1 MQVYMIRKITFLTL
15 FLWLMTVTFPVIAQ
29 QKTDTTY
36 TFRFVPQKDMFY
48 VPWNGND
55 TELARLLEC
64 IENSKATI
72 FDGKLP
78 LLVDGYCN
86 SLGGEAENLA
96 TAKIRANRVKSE
108 LITRAKIK
116 EENFITHNHA
126 TGGDF
131 VIVRLTVPAKETAAM
146 EAEARRRA
154 EAERLETET
163 RAEQERRA
171 EEQRKAEEARLAAEP
186 TVAGR
191 RERQKAEAEKDALQ
205 NALAGTLSDIK
216 ITNDYHLSLRA
227 NLLRWATLTPDLGV
241 EWRICPSWGI
251 AVNGSWTSWT
261 WSDKDRRY
269 ALWEVA
275 PEIRYYMGEK
285 KAWYLGAMFK
295 AGQFNYKL
303 SETGKQGDLMGG
315 GITAGYQL
323 RLNKALTL
331 DFNLGL
337 GYLNADFEK
346 YEVIDGVRVR
356 RGNETKDWWGPIN
369 AGVTLVWKLF

>member
-1 MQVYMIRKITFLTL
+1 MSRKITFLTL

-36 TFRFVPQKDMFY
+36 TFRFVSQKDMFY

-64 IENSKATI
+64 IENNKTTI
-72 FDGKLP
+72 LDGKLP

-186 TVAGR
+186 TVAGQ

-227 NLLRWATLTPDLGV
+227 NLLRWATLTPDLGL

-295 AGQFNYKL
+295 AGQFNYKI

>member
-1 MQVYMIRKITFLTL
+1 MSRKITFLTL

-36 TFRFVPQKDMFY
+36 TFRFVSQKDMFY

-146 EAEARRRA
+146 DAEAEARRRA

-171 EEQRKAEEARLAAEP
+171 EEQRKAEEARLA
-186 TVAGR
+186 
-191 RERQKAEAEKDALQ
+191 
-205 NALAGTLSDIK
+205 GTPSETK

-227 NLLRWATLTPDLGV
+227 NLLRWATLTPDLGL

-251 AVNGSWTSWT
+251 AVNGSWTTWT

-275 PEIRYYMGEK
+275 PEMRYYMGEK

-295 AGQFNYKL
+295 AGQFNYKI

-315 GITAGYQL
+315 AITTGYQL

-331 DFNLGL
+331 DFNLGM

-356 RGNETKDWWGPIN
+356 CGNETKNWCGPIN

>member
-1 MQVYMIRKITFLTL
+1 MSRKITFLTL

-29 QKTDTTY
+29 QKADTTY
-36 TFRFVPQKDMFY
+36 TFRFVSQKDMFY

-64 IENSKATI
+64 IENNKTTI
-72 FDGKLP
+72 LDGKLP

-86 SLGGEAENLA
+86 SLGSEAENLA

-108 LITRAKIK
+108 LITRTKIK

-131 VIVRLTVPAKETAAM
+131 VIVRLTVPTKVTAAM
-146 EAEARRRA
+146 DAEAEARRRA

-216 ITNDYHLSLRA
+216 ITNDYHLFLRA
-227 NLLRWATLTPDLGV
+227 NLLRWATLTPDLGL

-261 WSDKDRRY
+261 WSNKDRRY

-356 RGNETKDWWGPIN
+356 RGNETKDWWGLIN

>member
-1 MQVYMIRKITFLTL
+1 MSKRIL
-15 FLWLMTVTFPVIAQ
+15 FFILFSWLASAAFPAFAQ
-29 QKTDTTY
+29 QKADTTY

-64 IENSKATI
+64 IENNKTTI
-72 FDGKLP
+72 LDGKLP

-86 SLGGEAENLA
+86 SLGSEAENLA

-108 LITRAKIK
+108 LIIRAEIK
-116 EENFITHNHA
+116 EENFITRNHA
-126 TGGDF
+126 TEGDF
-131 VIVRLTVPAKETAAM
+131 VTVRLTVPVKGTAATD
-146 EAEARRRA
+146 AEARRKA
-154 EAERLETET
+154 ETERLEAEK
-163 RAEQERRA
+163 RAEQERLA
-171 EEQRKAEEARLAAEP
+171 EEQRKAEEARLAAE
-186 TVAGR
+186 
-191 RERQKAEAEKDALQ
+191 KAEAEKPAQQ
-205 NALAGTLSDIK
+205 NTLADTPSETK
-216 ITNDYHLSLRA
+216 ITTDYHLSLRA
-227 NLLRWATLTPDLGV
+227 NLLRWATLTPDLGL

-275 PEIRYYMGEK
+275 PEVRYYMGEK

-323 RLNKALTL
+323 RLNKALDL

-369 AGVTLVWKLF
+369 AGVTLVWKIK

>member
-1 MQVYMIRKITFLTL
+1 MSRKITFLTL

-64 IENSKATI
+64 IENNKATI
-72 FDGKLP
+72 LDGKLP

-126 TGGDF
+126 TEGDF

-146 EAEARRRA
+146 DAEAEARRRA
-154 EAERLETET
+154 EAERLATEK
-163 RAEQERRA
+163 RAEQERLA
-171 EEQRKAEEARLAAEP
+171 EEQRKAEEARLAAE
-186 TVAGR
+186 
-191 RERQKAEAEKDALQ
+191 KAEAEKAAQQ
-205 NALAGTLSDIK
+205 NTLADTPSETK
-216 ITNDYHLSLRA
+216 ITTDYHLSLRA
-227 NLLRWATLTPDLGV
+227 NLLRWATLTPDLGL
-241 EWRICPSWGI
+241 EWRICPSCGI
-251 AVNGSWTSWT
+251 SVNGSWTSWT

-275 PEIRYYMGEK
+275 PEVRYYMGEK

-323 RLNKALTL
+323 RLNKALAL

>member
-1 MQVYMIRKITFLTL
+1 MSRKITFLTL

-131 VIVRLTVPAKETAAM
+131 VIVRLTVPVKETAVTDA
-146 EAEARRRA
+146 EAEARRKA
-154 EAERLETET
+154 EAERLETEK

-171 EEQRKAEEARLAAEP
+171 EEQRKAEEARLAAE
-186 TVAGR
+186 
-191 RERQKAEAEKDALQ
+191 KAEAEKAAQQ
-205 NALAGTLSDIK
+205 NKLIDTPSETK
-216 ITNDYHLSLRA
+216 ITNDYHFSLRA
-227 NLLRWATLTPDLGV
+227 NLLRWATLTPDLGL

-251 AVNGSWTSWT
+251 AVNGSWTSWS

-275 PEIRYYMGEK
+275 PEVRYYMGET

-295 AGQFNYKL
+295 AGQFNYKF
-303 SETGKQGDLMGG
+303 SETGRQGDLMGG

-323 RLNKALTL
+323 RLNKALDL

-337 GYLNADFEK
+337 GYLNVDFEK
-346 YEVIDGVRVR
+346 YEVIDDVRVH
-356 RGNETKDWWGPIN
+356 RGNETKDWYGPIN

>member
-1 MQVYMIRKITFLTL
+1 MSRKITFLTL
-15 FLWLMTVTFPVIAQ
+15 FLWLMTVTFPVLAQ
-29 QKTDTTY
+29 QKADTTCI
-36 TFRFVPQKDMFY
+36 FRFVPQKDMFY
-48 VPWNGND
+48 VPWKGND
-55 TELARLLEC
+55 TELARLLEY
-64 IENSKATI
+64 IENNKATI
-72 FDGKLP
+72 LDGKLP
-78 LLVDGYCN
+78 LLVDGYCK
-86 SLGGEAENLA
+86 SQGSKAENLA

-108 LITRAKIK
+108 LIIRAKIK

-126 TGGDF
+126 TEGDF
-131 VIVRLTVPAKETAAM
+131 VTVRLTVPVKETAVTDA
-146 EAEARRRA
+146 EAEAR
-154 EAERLETET
+154 
-163 RAEQERRA
+163 
-171 EEQRKAEEARLAAEP
+171 RKAEEARLAAEP

-205 NALAGTLSDIK
+205 NALAGTPSETK
-216 ITNDYHLSLRA
+216 ITTDHHLSLRA
-227 NLLRWATLTPDLGV
+227 NLLRWTTLTPDLGL

-251 AVNGSWTSWT
+251 AVNGSWTSWS

-315 GITAGYQL
+315 GITAGYQMW
-323 RLNKALTL
+323 LNKALAL

-337 GYLNADFEK
+337 GYLNVDFEK

-356 RGNETKDWWGPIN
+356 RGNETKDWYGPIN

>member
-1 MQVYMIRKITFLTL
+1 MSRKITFLTL

-36 TFRFVPQKDMFY
+36 TFRFVSQKDMFY

-64 IENSKATI
+64 IENNKATI
-72 FDGKLP
+72 LDGKLP

-131 VIVRLTVPAKETAAM
+131 VIVRLTVPVKETAATDA

-186 TVAGR
+186 TVTGR
-191 RERQKAEAEKDALQ
+191 RERQKAEAEKAALQ
-205 NALAGTLSDIK
+205 NTLAGTPSETK

-227 NLLRWATLTPDLGV
+227 NLLRWATLTPDLGL

-323 RLNKALTL
+323 RLNKALAL

-337 GYLNADFEK
+337 GYLNADYEK

>member
-1 MQVYMIRKITFLTL
+1 MSRKITFLTL

-36 TFRFVPQKDMFY
+36 TFRFVSQKDMFY

-131 VIVRLTVPAKETAAM
+131 VIVRLTVPVKETAATD
-146 EAEARRRA
+146 AEARRKA
-154 EAERLETET
+154 ETERLEAEK

-191 RERQKAEAEKDALQ
+191 RERQKAEAEKAALQ
-205 NALAGTLSDIK
+205 NTLAGTPSETK

-261 WSDKDRRY
+261 WNDKDRRY

-295 AGQFNYKL
+295 AGQFNYKI

-323 RLNKALTL
+323 RLNKALAL

>member
-1 MQVYMIRKITFLTL
+1 MSRKITFLTL

-64 IENSKATI
+64 IENNKTTI
-72 FDGKLP
+72 LDGKLP

-108 LITRAKIK
+108 LIIRAEIK
-116 EENFITHNHA
+116 EENFITRNHA
-126 TGGDF
+126 TEGDF
-131 VIVRLTVPAKETAAM
+131 VTVRLTVPVKGTAATD
-146 EAEARRRA
+146 AEARRKA
-154 EAERLETET
+154 ETERLEAEK
-163 RAEQERRA
+163 RAEQERLA

-191 RERQKAEAEKDALQ
+191 RERQKAEVEKAAQQ
-205 NALAGTLSDIK
+205 NTLAGTPSETK
-216 ITNDYHLSLRA
+216 ITTDYHLSLRA
-227 NLLRWATLTPDLGV
+227 NLLRWATLTPDLGL

-251 AVNGSWTSWT
+251 AVNGSWTSWS
-261 WSDKDRRY
+261 WSNKDRRY

-295 AGQFNYKL
+295 AGQFNYKI

-315 GITAGYQL
+315 GITTGYQL

-331 DFNLGL
+331 DFNLGM

-356 RGNETKDWWGPIN
+356 CGNETKNWCGPIN

>member
-1 MQVYMIRKITFLTL
+1 MSRKITLLTL

-29 QKTDTTY
+29 QKADTTCI
-36 TFRFVPQKDMFY
+36 FRFVPQKDMFY
-48 VPWNGND
+48 VPWKGND
-55 TELARLLEC
+55 TELARLLEY
-64 IENSKATI
+64 IENNKATI
-72 FDGKLP
+72 LDGKLP
-78 LLVDGYCN
+78 LLVDGYCK
-86 SLGGEAENLA
+86 SQGSKAENLA

-126 TGGDF
+126 TEGDF
-131 VIVRLTVPAKETAAM
+131 VTVRLTVPVKETAVTD
-146 EAEARRRA
+146 AE
-154 EAERLETET
+154 
-163 RAEQERRA
+163 
-171 EEQRKAEEARLAAEP
+171 EEARLAAEP

-191 RERQKAEAEKDALQ
+191 RERQKAEAEKTAQQ
-205 NALAGTLSDIK
+205 NTLADTPSETK
-216 ITNDYHLSLRA
+216 ITTDYHLSLRA
-227 NLLRWATLTPDLGV
+227 NLLRWATLTPDLGL

-251 AVNGSWTSWT
+251 AVNGSWTSWS

-269 ALWEVA
+269 ALWEVT
-275 PEIRYYMGEK
+275 PEVRYYMGEK

-323 RLNKALTL
+323 RLNKALAL

-356 RGNETKDWWGPIN
+356 CGNETKDWCGPIN

>member
-1 MQVYMIRKITFLTL
+1 MSRKITFLTL

-29 QKTDTTY
+29 QKADTTCI
-36 TFRFVPQKDMFY
+36 FRFVPQKDMFY
-48 VPWNGND
+48 VPWKGND
-55 TELARLLEC
+55 TELARLLEY
-64 IENSKATI
+64 IENNKATI
-72 FDGKLP
+72 LDGKLP

-108 LITRAKIK
+108 LIIRAKIK

-126 TGGDF
+126 TEGDF
-131 VIVRLTVPAKETAAM
+131 VTVRLTVPVKETAVTD
-146 EAEARRRA
+146 AEA
-154 EAERLETET
+154 
-163 RAEQERRA
+163 
-171 EEQRKAEEARLAAEP
+171 EARLAAEP

-191 RERQKAEAEKDALQ
+191 RERQKAEAEKTAQQ
-205 NALAGTLSDIK
+205 NTLAGTLSDIK
-216 ITNDYHLSLRA
+216 ITNDYHLFLRA
-227 NLLRWATLTPDLGV
+227 NLLRWAILTPDLGV

-275 PEIRYYMGEK
+275 PEVRYYMGEK
-285 KAWYLGAMFK
+285 KVWYLGLMFK
-295 AGQFNYKL
+295 TGQFNYKL

-337 GYLNADFEK
+337 GYLNVDFEK

-356 RGNETKDWWGPIN
+356 RGNETKDWYGPIN

>member
-1 MQVYMIRKITFLTL
+1 MSRKITLLTL

-29 QKTDTTY
+29 QKADTTCI
-36 TFRFVPQKDMFY
+36 FRFVPQKDMFY
-48 VPWNGND
+48 VPWKGND
-55 TELARLLEC
+55 TELARLLEY
-64 IENSKATI
+64 IENNKATI
-72 FDGKLP
+72 LDGKLP
-78 LLVDGYCN
+78 LLVDGYCK
-86 SLGGEAENLA
+86 SQGSKAENLA

-108 LITRAKIK
+108 LIIRAKIK

-126 TGGDF
+126 TEGDF
-131 VIVRLTVPAKETAAM
+131 VTVRLTVPVKETAVTD
-146 EAEARRRA
+146 AEA
-154 EAERLETET
+154 
-163 RAEQERRA
+163 
-171 EEQRKAEEARLAAEP
+171 EARLAAEP

-191 RERQKAEAEKDALQ
+191 RERQKAEAAAQQ
-205 NALAGTLSDIK
+205 NTLAGTPSETKL
-216 ITNDYHLSLRA
+216 TTDYHLSLRA
-227 NLLRWATLTPDLGV
+227 NLMRWATLTPDLGL

-251 AVNGSWTSWT
+251 AVNGSWTSWS

-275 PEIRYYMGEK
+275 PEVRYYMGEK

-295 AGQFNYKL
+295 AGEFNYKL

-323 RLNKALTL
+323 RLNKALDL

-337 GYLNADFEK
+337 GYLNVDFEK

-356 RGNETKDWWGPIN
+356 RGNETKDWCGPIN

>member
-1 MQVYMIRKITFLTL
+1 MSRKITFLTL

-36 TFRFVPQKDMFY
+36 TFRFVSQKDMFY

-131 VIVRLTVPAKETAAM
+131 VIVRLTVPAKETAVSDA
-146 EAEARRRA
+146 EAEARRKA
-154 EAERLETET
+154 ESERLETET
-163 RAEQERRA
+163 RAEQE
-171 EEQRKAEEARLAAEP
+171 RLAAEP

-191 RERQKAEAEKDALQ
+191 RERQKAEAEKAAQQ
-205 NALAGTLSDIK
+205 NTLADTPSETK

-227 NLLRWATLTPDLGV
+227 NLLRWATLTPDLGL

-251 AVNGSWTSWT
+251 AVNGSWTSWS

-275 PEIRYYMGEK
+275 PEVRYYIGEK

-323 RLNKALTL
+323 RLNKALAL

-356 RGNETKDWWGPIN
+356 RGNETKDWCGPIN

>member
-1 MQVYMIRKITFLTL
+1 MSRKITFLTL

-36 TFRFVPQKDMFY
+36 TFRFVSQKDMFY

-64 IENSKATI
+64 IENNKTTI
-72 FDGKLP
+72 LDGKMP

-86 SLGGEAENLA
+86 SLGSEAENLA

-146 EAEARRRA
+146 DAEAEARRRA

-163 RAEQERRA
+163 RAEEERRA

-191 RERQKAEAEKDALQ
+191 RERQKAEAEKAALQ

-227 NLLRWATLTPDLGV
+227 NLLRWATLTPDLGL

-323 RLNKALTL
+323 RLNKALAL

-346 YEVIDGVRVR
+346 YEVIDGVRVH

>member
-1 MQVYMIRKITFLTL
+1 MSKRIL
-15 FLWLMTVTFPVIAQ
+15 FFILFSWLASAAFPAFAQ
-29 QKTDTTY
+29 QKADTTY

-64 IENSKATI
+64 IENNKTTI
-72 FDGKLP
+72 LDGKLP

-86 SLGGEAENLA
+86 SLGSEAENLA

-108 LITRAKIK
+108 LIIRAEIK
-116 EENFITHNHA
+116 EENFITRNHA
-126 TGGDF
+126 TEGDF
-131 VIVRLTVPAKETAAM
+131 VTVRLTVPVKGTAATD
-146 EAEARRRA
+146 AEARRKA
-154 EAERLETET
+154 ETERLEAEK
-163 RAEQERRA
+163 RAEQERLA
-171 EEQRKAEEARLAAEP
+171 EEQRKAEEARLAAE
-186 TVAGR
+186 
-191 RERQKAEAEKDALQ
+191 KAEAEKAAQQ
-205 NALAGTLSDIK
+205 NTLADTPSETK
-216 ITNDYHLSLRA
+216 ITTDYHLSLRA
-227 NLLRWATLTPDLGV
+227 NLLRWATLTPDLGL

-251 AVNGSWTSWT
+251 AVNGSWTSWS

-275 PEIRYYMGEK
+275 PEVRYYMGEK
-285 KAWYLGAMFK
+285 KAWHLGAMFK

-323 RLNKALTL
+323 RLNKALDL

-356 RGNETKDWWGPIN
+356 CGNETKNWCGPIN

>member
-1 MQVYMIRKITFLTL
+1 MTELKKWITTALLTL
-15 FLWLMTVTFPVIAQ
+15 LLFPAMAQ
-29 QKTDTTY
+29 QKADTTY
-36 TFRFVPQKDMFY
+36 TFRFVPREDMFY

-64 IENSKATI
+64 IEKNKATI
-72 FDGKLP
+72 LDGKLP

-86 SLGGEAENLA
+86 SLGSETENLA

-108 LITRAKIK
+108 LIIRAEIK
-116 EENFITHNHA
+116 EENFITRNHA
-126 TGGDF
+126 TEGDF
-131 VIVRLTVPAKETAAM
+131 VTVRLTVPVKETAETDADT
-146 EAEARRRA
+146 EARRKA
-154 EAERLETET
+154 EAERLAAEK
-163 RAEQERRA
+163 RAEQERLA
-171 EEQRKAEEARLAAEP
+171 EEQRKAEEARLAAE
-186 TVAGR
+186 
-191 RERQKAEAEKDALQ
+191 KAEAEKAAQQ
-205 NALAGTLSDIK
+205 NTLADTPSETK

-251 AVNGSWTSWT
+251 AVNGSWTSWS

-275 PEIRYYMGEK
+275 PEVRYYMGEK

-315 GITAGYQL
+315 GITAGYRL
-323 RLNKALTL
+323 RLNKALDL